1 MPEIELTAINPS
13 SLQGLLCMFNWFRRK
28 KSPTVIPLYTPGADY
43 KDLPGSLGP
52 SVDDVRYEALEFEKM
67 VKGYIERKTGKWPK
81 HQSLAS
87 LIKDELPKFDMH
99 PEIPELWP
107 KFVAQAIK
115 LNTWRNKIVHSDLS
129 NVQGLP
135 DLPELYE
142 QFRSANTMLRPFGF
156 VGSRSRDRFSGMCWK
171 GPHLHFKIDETPYIL
186 NARDIGNLLSEL
198 HPSSRGKVHF
208 QKGKLVG
215 SKVRDF
221 RYERHTFYIED
232 CEPFELTEEESMA
245 LQDLLICFLG
255 NHELEYRV

>member
-1 MPEIELTAINPS
+1 
-13 SLQGLLCMFNWFRRK
+13 MFKWFRRK
-28 KSPTVIPLYTPGADY
+28 KSPAVIPLYMPGADY
-43 KDLPGSLGP
+43 KELPGSVGP

-87 LIKDELPKFDMH
+87 LIKNELPKFDMY
-99 PEIPELWP
+99 PEIPELWT
-107 KFVAQAIK
+107 KFLAQAVN

-142 QFRSANTMLRPFGF
+142 QFRGANAMLRPFGF
-156 VGSRSRDRFSGMCWK
+156 VGSRSRDRFSGMRWK
-171 GPHLHFKIDETPYIL
+171 GPHLHFTIDETLYIL
-186 NARDIGNLLSEL
+186 NAQDIGNLLSEL

-215 SKVRDF
+215 SKMRDY
-221 RYERHTFYIED
+221 RYERYTYYIEG

-245 LQDLLICFLG
+245 LQDLLICFLS
-255 NHELEYRV
+255 NYELEYRV